1 MLSRMFENFE
11 NSKDQSKSSLMPS
24 VKDENGCFLIDRS
37 PKYFE
42 PILNYLRT
50 GRLVKAT
57 NNFLIHLGYIYTN
70 HISAFKIVDNW
81 PDHKPRRRIR
91 GSEILWNFKFTWNSS
106 RPTWRKYNRSYE
118 KRSHKGNCFNRIQGR
133 AQISRSWSSRSRS
146 FSMYNSIVR

>member
-50 GRLVKAT
+50 GRLVKLT
-57 NNFLIHLGYIYTN
+57 ISFLIHLEYIYTN
-70 HISAFKIVDNW
+70 HISAFKIVDN
-81 PDHKPRRRIR
+81 
-91 GSEILWNFKFTWNSS
+91 
-106 RPTWRKYNRSYE
+106 
-118 KRSHKGNCFNRIQGR
+118 
-133 AQISRSWSSRSRS
+133 
-146 FSMYNSIVR
+146 